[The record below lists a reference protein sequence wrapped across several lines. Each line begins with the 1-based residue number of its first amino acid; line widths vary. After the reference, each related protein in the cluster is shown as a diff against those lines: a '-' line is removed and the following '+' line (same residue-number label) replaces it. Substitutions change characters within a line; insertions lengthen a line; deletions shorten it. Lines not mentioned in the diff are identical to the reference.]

1 MYCMENIYL
10 TNKIV
15 SYIRRFNNAKLYII
29 YLNELGKQSVI
40 YNWHL
45 HLIVITEKRLSHQ

>member
-1 MYCMENIYL
+1 MYCMGNIYL

-40 YNWHL
+40 YNLHL
-45 HLIVITEKRLSHQ
+45 HLIVITDKRLSHQ